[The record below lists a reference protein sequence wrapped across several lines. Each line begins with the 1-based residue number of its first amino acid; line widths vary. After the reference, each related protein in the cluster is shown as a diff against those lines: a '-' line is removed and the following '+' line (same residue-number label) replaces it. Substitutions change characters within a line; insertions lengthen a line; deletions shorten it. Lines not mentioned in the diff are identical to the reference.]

1 MRQESRRRRA
11 VGLRPPPPP
20 ALAREPPGFG
30 VARAARFDAAPAA
43 LDFAFA
49 WDGFFAGV
57 RAARVV
63 LRGRFGGG
71 ERRRLAIWLRRAEA

>member
-11 VGLRPPPPP
+11 GGLRAFVPADFPRAPPDLVFAGAGF
-20 ALAREPPGFG
+20 ALA
-30 VARAARFDAAPAA
+30 
-43 LDFAFA
+43 FAGA
-49 WDGFFAGV
+49 GFFA
-57 RAARVV
+57 ALPEARVV